1 MSSKCIRDTVNK
13 VKAKYQESDPYRLA
27 AAMHIIV
34 KKLPLGTDPN
44 CCKGF
49 CMREFRKTCI
59 VINCDLPEIIQQ
71 RCFHRPV
78 LPASGSVPHGARRER
93 VLLFSPLSP
102 CYSRNSPLPSLN
114 TARLHLS
121 PCQKVPAD
129 PSQSASCQIIWYLPY
144 VSFPPI
150 FYFLQS
156 LVILS
161 AASLKNLSSRF
172 LTVQYNSGKRYLGSP
187 LFHIPIHYIN
197 ISGQRLFLSSLL
209 LPA

>member
-49 CMREFRKTCI
+49 CMRECRKTCI

-121 PCQKVPAD
+121 PCQKGAGR
-129 PSQSASCQIIWYLPY
+129 S
-144 VSFPPI
+144 
-150 FYFLQS
+150 
-156 LVILS
+156 
-161 AASLKNLSSRF
+161 
-172 LTVQYNSGKRYLGSP
+172 
-187 LFHIPIHYIN
+187 IPICQLSNNLVFAIRFFSSN
-197 ISGQRLFLSSLL
+197 LLFPTIPCNSFGRFFEKSLFQV
-209 LPA
+209 PYRTIQFG